1 MPVEAYRGYVH
12 ATYELFRMMWQSE
25 RIHPELVRR
34 TFIMLHK
41 KGSRDDMGNYRA
53 ICLLC
58 HSYKLLSAVVAR
70 RLMALLEERLPDI
83 PEAGF
88 RPVQGCRDN
97 VRTHGGYLPA
107 RVLHRRSRS
116 YLRAIRSREPWHDSG
131 HGCTHG
137 PYGES
142 LSTQMTL
149 HSYTRTRSKP
159 LHGSNRWLPAPY
171 RIHKKTRTSA
181 TPEADVAKLNL
192 S

>member
-1 MPVEAYRGYVH
+1 
-12 ATYELFRMMWQSE
+12 
-25 RIHPELVRR
+25 
-34 TFIMLHK
+34 
-41 KGSRDDMGNYRA
+41 
-53 ICLLC
+53 
-58 HSYKLLSAVVAR
+58 
-70 RLMALLEERLPDI
+70 MALLEERLPDRT
-83 PEAGF
+83 PRLDSGQFKDAGTTCGPIQH
-88 RPVQGCRDN
+88 RERCAV
-97 VRTHGGYLPA
+97 GGYLPV

-137 PYGES
+137 PYGGS

-159 LHGSNRWLPAPY
+159 LHGSTRWLPAPY

-192 S
+192 SYLKCESCAREFTTLRGVKIHMARWCDGVRYVHA